1 MNAISVQN
9 LSKKYG
15 NGSKAVQAL
24 DDVSFD
30 VPEKSIYGFIGPNG
44 AGKSTTIGIILQFL
58 FQDSGKV
65 FLFDE
70 EVDQKNLS
78 ILKQKIGF
86 IPDADLPNITGI
98 KFLKHTAYYH
108 GLQGSSLK
116 EHLRNLLDLTE
127 SRSFI
132 GRNTKKLSKG
142 QKSRIKIANALIG
155 DPSLIIADEPTAG
168 LDPVARRQFLSMIS
182 RLRDDGVSIFFSNH
196 IIGEVEKICD
206 QVAMLSKGHIVANGS
221 IDKIIHSL
229 PVKNRFNVVV
239 QNISQEELRKL
250 PNVKNVEQRSNFE
263 FIVETIDSNS
273 GVPEFIKELVQK
285 PVIFESVSREN
296 INLEDIFLSVVNNT
310 GR

>member
-1 MNAISVQN
+1 M
-9 LSKKYG
+9 
-15 NGSKAVQAL
+15 
-24 DDVSFD
+24 
-30 VPEKSIYGFIGPNG
+30 
-44 AGKSTTIGIILQFL
+44 
-58 FQDSGKV
+58 
-65 FLFDE
+65 
-70 EVDQKNLS
+70 
-78 ILKQKIGF
+78 
-86 IPDADLPNITGI
+86 TGI

-108 GLQGSSLK
+108 GMQGSNLR
-116 EHLRNLLDLTE
+116 EHLRSLVDLTD

-182 RLRDDGVSIFFSNH
+182 KLRDGGVSIFFSNH

-239 QNISQEELRKL
+239 QNISRDELSKL
-250 PNVKNVEQRSNFE
+250 PNVKSVDQKSHFE

-273 GVPEFIKELVQK
+273 GVPDFIKELVQK
-285 PVIFESVSREN
+285 PVNLESFSREN

-310 GR
+310 DINNVER